1 MVPIN
6 FTRIDKVIIIYSSKV
21 NNIYMVDDQSIV
33 LLEIITQYF
42 F

>member
-6 FTRIDKVIIIYSSKV
+6 STRIDKVIIIYSSKV

-33 LLEIITQYF
+33 LLEIITQYLF
-42 F
+42 